1 MGSLELLNNFPLD
14 SFHSLDLGSSHWVG
28 HEGLLGGFN
37 SSDLLH
43 KSLLGGFNSPDLL
56 YESFGGMADFGGVGD
71 GLG

>member
-37 SSDLLH
+37 S
-43 KSLLGGFNSPDLL
+43 PDLL